1 MNSPLPLFVLLLGG
15 FALPAAA
22 VPQDRVDKPA
32 RRTAP
37 PSPVAQPATP
47 AEDAPPPIREFD
59 VETIARLGRE
69 LHRVDQLAW
78 VATDVLAAKVG
89 FATYSKEGA
98 CGWVVETS
106 GAEPV
111 VRFLRKTGET
121 IEAAYDIRFPATGSP
136 VLEVPQDRVL
146 TARQLARHVARD
158 TALQPF
164 SEGKYPLCR
173 LRPGNHFN
181 YAVLDDPDGDGFLVY
196 LLRPKETNDEVPI
209 GGHYRITV
217 SADGRTVERV
227 DALSRSCLT
236 MNRKREIPEDGKLV
250 SLGMNHVVSATPVE
264 THVFLSL
271 QEKLPFY
278 VLTRDGTA
286 WQVEGGMISRS
297 YTASPAPAPE
307 SGKR

>member
-1 MNSPLPLFVLLLGG
+1 MKTLFPLVAVLLGG
-15 FALPAAA
+15 LVLPASA
-22 VPQDRVDKPA
+22 V
-32 RRTAP
+32 TN
-37 PSPVAQPATP
+37 TP
-47 AEDAPPPIREFD
+47 AETPSHSAVPPPAAPAEDEPPPPPIREFD
-59 VETIARLGRE
+59 IETIARLGRE

-78 VATDVLAAKVG
+78 IATDVLAAKIG

-121 IEAAYDIRFPATGSP
+121 IEAAYDIRFPEKGEP
-136 VLEVPQDRVL
+136 VLEVPADRVL
-146 TARQLARHVARD
+146 TPRQLARHGARD

-164 SEGKYPLCR
+164 GEGRFPLCR

-196 LLRPKETNDEVPI
+196 LLRPKETNAAVPI

-217 SADGRTVERV
+217 SADGKTVERV

-236 MNRKREIPEDGKLV
+236 SDRRREIPEDGKLV
-250 SLGMNHVVSATPVE
+250 ALSVSHIVSATPVE
-264 THVFLSL
+264 IHVFLSL

-278 VLTRDGTA
+278 VITPDGVA
-286 WQVEGGMISRS
+286 WQVEEGRIEKSNVKRPE
-297 YTASPAPAPE
+297 ASAGPAA
-307 SGKR
+307 K